1 MADVPFDA
9 TTLAHKVR
17 GGDGY
22 SLRVVGASVERFALP
37 KSGEVVI
44 GRGTDV
50 DVRINDASISRKHAL
65 LSLGMRVRIKDL
77 GSTSGTRVADR
88 ALVAHEWADVSPG
101 EVVDLGAVMLILT
114 RGDDQDDDA
123 EPAEGGIA
131 RAERL
136 LERIAPGDI
145 SVLIEGETG
154 VGKEVFAERLHAKS
168 RRADKPLLRLNCGG
182 FTESLLDSEL
192 FGHEKGAFTG
202 ADRTK
207 PGLLE
212 NADGGSVFLDEIG
225 ELPMAL
231 QARLLR
237 VLQDRKVQRIGAL
250 APRAIDVRFISAT
263 NRDLASDVAAGR
275 FRQDL
280 YYRLNGVTL
289 AIPPLRERV
298 AEITPLARR
307 FLADANPKL
316 RLSAAAIA
324 RIERHAWPGNIR
336 ELKNVI
342 ERAAL
347 ICPVDEVGVAHLQL
361 ADAGPTTSAGS
372 LGADVEAVEKARILD
387 ALARCGGNQ
396 TRAAQQL
403 GIARNTL
410 LARIKQ
416 FGIKRP
422 RG

>member
-1 MADVPFDA
+1 R
-9 TTLAHKVR
+9 TLAS
-17 GGDGY
+17 D
-22 SLRVVGASVERFALP
+22 
-37 KSGEVVI
+37 
-44 GRGTDV
+44 
-50 DVRINDASISRKHAL
+50 
-65 LSLGMRVRIKDL
+65 
-77 GSTSGTRVADR
+77 
-88 ALVAHEWADVSPG
+88 EWADVSPG

-114 RGDDQDDDA
+114 RGDDQADA
-123 EPAEGGIA
+123 DAAPPKVAGAIE

-136 LERIAPGDI
+136 LDRIAPGEI
-145 SVLIEGETG
+145 SVLIQGETG

-168 RRADKPLLRLNCGG
+168 RRAAAPLLRLNCGG

-202 ADRTK
+202 ADRAK

-225 ELPMAL
+225 ELPMGL
-231 QARLLR
+231 QVRLLR
-237 VLQDRKVQRIGAL
+237 VLQDRKVQRVGAL

-263 NRDLASDVAAGR
+263 NRDLATDVAVGR

-289 AIPPLRERV
+289 WIPPLRERV
-298 AEITPLARR
+298 AEIAPLAQR
-307 FLADANPKL
+307 FLAAANPTL

-347 ICPVDEVGVAHLQL
+347 ICRGDEVGVAHLQL
-361 ADAGPTTSAGS
+361 ADAGPTTASGGS
-372 LGADVEAVEKARILD
+372 LSADVEAVEKHRILEV
-387 ALARCGGNQ
+387 LARCGGNQ
-396 TRAAQQL
+396 TRAAQEL

-410 LARIKQ
+410 VARMKQ

-422 RG
+422 RS